1 MLKEGLELL
10 LLLDVGARGDQG
22 AASQLLVKLGILS
35 PVQLIDGQLPDAGP
49 GLLGTRAMTRVR
61 DPEEGVLHLLTT
73 KIMMRAPVIQ
83 SVRPDWH
90 LGEWDS
96 DAGVIG
102 EVGVV
107 HHPENVIIQ
116 HVNILKN
123 V

>member
-1 MLKEGLELL
+1 MTFKVVLKEGLELL

-22 AASQLLVKLGILS
+22 TASQLLVKLGILS
-35 PVQLIDGQLPDAGP
+35 PVQLINGQLPDAGP

-61 DPEEGVLHLLTT
+61 DPAEGFLYLLTT
-73 KIMMRAPVIQ
+73 KIMMCAPVIQ

-96 DAGVIG
+96 YAGVIG

-107 HHPENVIIQ
+107 HHPENVT
-116 HVNILKN
+116 VSTF
-123 V
+123 

>member
-1 MLKEGLELL
+1 MPVEVVLQQSLELVRV
-10 LLLDVGARGDQG
+10 LDVGAGGHQG
-22 AASQLLVKLGILS
+22 TPGQLLVKLGILS
-35 PVQLIDGQLPDAGP
+35 PVQLINGKLPDAGP

-73 KIMMRAPVIQ
+73 KIMMCAPVIQ

-96 DAGVIG
+96 YAGVIG

-107 HHPENVIIQ
+107 HHPENVT
-116 HVNILKN
+116 VSTF
-123 V
+123 